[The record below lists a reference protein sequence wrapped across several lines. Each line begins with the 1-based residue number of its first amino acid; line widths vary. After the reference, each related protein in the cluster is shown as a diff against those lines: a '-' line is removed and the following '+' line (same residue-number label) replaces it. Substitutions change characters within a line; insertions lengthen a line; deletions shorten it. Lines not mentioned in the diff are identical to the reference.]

1 MGGGGTGATGSA
13 ALFGTLRTPI
23 ASAEALCCPLLGLDA
38 IGRVVVEQVG
48 VEGWTLDFCV
58 SSFVGGFG
66 RAVVCFITT
75 HTELEPLVFPEILQH
90 RKVIRYQRI
99 PSFRVAVVVG
109 LLVCVFERHASGS
122 RIRLLETLLSASEPH
137 RTWNDVVFG
146 EPALRSTV
154 ANVHFMKSSI
164 YLVSYHAIS
173 AVLYS

>member
-75 HTELEPLVFPEILQH
+75 HTELEPLVFPEISQH

-109 LLVCVFERHASGS
+109 LLVCVFERHASG
-122 RIRLLETLLSASEPH
+122 LS
-137 RTWNDVVFG
+137 G
-146 EPALRSTV
+146 
-154 ANVHFMKSSI
+154 
-164 YLVSYHAIS
+164 S
-173 AVLYS
+173 AVGNNNQYVDTGLSYMTRRRQGNKEVVGSWLGRLPASLGSCHVTATCDLI